1 MSYALYFAL
10 KYNIQPKVINLIEE
24 VNKKE
29 DCIFMLLCYLH
40 DKKFNNNVKHIRQY
54 KKLAK
59 GFSVSCDGI
68 KFLNDEFWL
77 FSYEVL
83 RVEDPSYLDKCCDW
97 KKLKEENIT
106 FIKDGF

>member
-40 DKKFNNNVKHIRQY
+40 DKKLI
-54 KKLAK
+54 
-59 GFSVSCDGI
+59 I
-68 KFLNDEFWL
+68 M
-77 FSYEVL
+77 
-83 RVEDPSYLDKCCDW
+83 
-97 KKLKEENIT
+97 
-106 FIKDGF
+106 